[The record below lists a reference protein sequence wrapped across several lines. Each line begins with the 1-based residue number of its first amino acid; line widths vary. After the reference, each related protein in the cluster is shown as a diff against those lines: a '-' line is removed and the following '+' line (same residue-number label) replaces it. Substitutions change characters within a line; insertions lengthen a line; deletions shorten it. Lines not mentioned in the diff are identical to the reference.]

1 ADGKVVAPLLKNSL
15 ILELSTNG
23 NLSTEVEHREKNQS
37 CFLTSLDVK
46 RNMSHKSD
54 LRNPYKFNLLYRA
67 SRDGDTPAA
76 FHQKCDNKG
85 ANVVIIKINGTEQIV
100 GGYNP
105 FGWEGNNQWKSTDK
119 SFIFSFVIEQ
129 TLILHK

>member
-54 LRNPYKFNLLYRA
+54 L
-67 SRDGDTPAA
+67 S
-76 FHQKCDNKG
+76 
-85 ANVVIIKINGTEQIV
+85 IV
-100 GGYNP
+100 A
-105 FGWEGNNQWKSTDK
+105 E
-119 SFIFSFVIEQ
+119 
-129 TLILHK
+129 